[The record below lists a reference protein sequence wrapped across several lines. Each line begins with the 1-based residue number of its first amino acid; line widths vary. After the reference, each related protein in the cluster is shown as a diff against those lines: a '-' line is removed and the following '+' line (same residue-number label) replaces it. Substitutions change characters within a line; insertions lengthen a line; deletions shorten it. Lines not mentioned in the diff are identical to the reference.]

1 MGLQWGGGSGSVK
14 YFFNAALPKNLPG
27 LNFVDS
33 LLTNKQNQFL
43 CFLGGP
49 RKPRLYSSLVIKE
62 IVCSIAFRTSAL
74 EIQREK

>member
-1 MGLQWGGGSGSVK
+1 MGLQWGVSGSVK

-49 RKPRLYSSLVIKE
+49 RSKYTERNG
-62 IVCSIAFRTSAL
+62 
-74 EIQREK
+74 

>member
-1 MGLQWGGGSGSVK
+1 MGLQLGGGSGSVK

-49 RKPRLYSSLVIKE
+49 RSKYTERNG
-62 IVCSIAFRTSAL
+62 
-74 EIQREK
+74 